1 MPNTFKV
8 SEVLTIIKKKLHLTK
23 EQQQG
28 IILLADGKHLMKHD
42 ELLTNIY
49 EKYRDKQDGF
59 LYIVFAEEQ
68 VYGAWSQMKTAA
80 KWMSGGSYGSFYDH
94 CFKQQQLLHQFDQLT
109 YWTDSII
116 I

>member
-28 IILLADGKHLMKHD
+28 IILLADGKYLMKHD

-68 VYGAWSQMKTAA
+68 VYG
-80 KWMSGGSYGSFYDH
+80 GDF
-94 CFKQQQLLHQFDQLT
+94 
-109 YWTDSII
+109 
-116 I
+116 

>member
-1 MPNTFKV
+1 M
-8 SEVLTIIKKKLHLTK
+8 TK

-68 VYGAWSQMKTAA
+68 VYGA
-80 KWMSGGSYGSFYDH
+80 
-94 CFKQQQLLHQFDQLT
+94 
-109 YWTDSII
+109 
-116 I
+116 